1 LKAALRAAELAPDD
15 GFVRE
20 RVALGYYAN
29 CQRDLL
35 ARTPNKCARAEIVG
49 LRCGRRFDH
58 VHGGGDLG
66 YPIELQSGRANKL
79 FKLACRPFVPQEK
92 D

>member
-35 ARTPNKCARAEIVG
+35 ARTPNKCAR
-49 LRCGRRFDH
+49 
-58 VHGGGDLG
+58 
-66 YPIELQSGRANKL
+66 
-79 FKLACRPFVPQEK
+79 
-92 D
+92 